1 MSPAPRARTAVYS
14 GSSHLVL
21 PVAGAAS
28 PAGID
33 VHVADLAEDPA
44 EGVTWTVTHDVL
56 GHRTVCAVEHGATDE
71 SDIASTVERYTG
83 SCAVDTRTFAQRA
96 EAGADFTVR
105 WEDATVRA
113 RAEVTLDASP
123 TTYDVEVSLQTWCD
137 GEPFAA
143 RSWSRSIPRDLG

>member
-1 MSPAPRARTAVYS
+1 MVRHALALLAALTI
-14 GSSHLVL
+14 
-21 PVAGAAS
+21 AAS
-28 PAGID
+28 PVPGAIPVDQLRAMERRAASESAQALGRRGRD
-33 VHVADLAEDPA
+33 RSNLWRGPLRLCSRPEHQRADEEPLED
-44 EGVTWTVTHDVL
+44 
-56 GHRTVCAVEHGATDE
+56 
-71 SDIASTVERYTG
+71 
-83 SCAVDTRTFAQRA
+83 QRARALQLWA